1 MDITSQK
8 TGVSFWKVVGLTV
21 ATMVVLSLLSFAYRY
36 GMQTRPG
43 YLSYS
48 MISAQSVIWS
58 WSSLVMGIVMT
69 FRLGRKW
76 LELLWGVIAFVLC
89 LFPWTLWVGVAYFG
103 WCYWKL
109 EKKKVSG

>member
-1 MDITSQK
+1 MDSPSQK
-8 TGVSFWKVVGLTV
+8 TTVSVWKVIGLTV
-21 ATMVVLSLLSFAYRY
+21 VTMVVLSVLSFAYRY

-43 YLSYS
+43 YSWYS
-48 MISAQSVIWS
+48 MSAAQSVIWS

-76 LELLWGVIAFVLC
+76 LELLWGVIAFALC
-89 LFPWTLWVGVAYFG
+89 LLPWTLWAGVGYFG